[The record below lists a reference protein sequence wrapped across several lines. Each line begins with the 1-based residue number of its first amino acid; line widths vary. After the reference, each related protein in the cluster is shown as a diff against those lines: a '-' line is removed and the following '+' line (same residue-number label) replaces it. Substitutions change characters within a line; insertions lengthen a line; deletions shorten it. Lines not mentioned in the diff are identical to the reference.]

1 MTDSA
6 AFPGRHAFAAWLP
19 LLFFTFVTPGAAQ
32 MLPSPTPAGPGFV
45 TRYDFHLTG
54 AALGI
59 DDPRFSW
66 VAHFGGDLDLVD
78 YVAGRA
84 SISADYEV
92 FLGDEIR
99 AFDPNQGNYMLEAS
113 SSLRVGST
121 EVVGVF
127 HHVSRHLSDRP
138 KRVAIA
144 WNTAGARLLHRWA
157 PAGATTVDLNVDA
170 ARVVQSSEVD
180 YTWIWQVDV
189 LVRRALTARVG
200 AYVHASG
207 QIFGVDPQGAGRARQ
222 TGGTAEA
229 GVKLGGRAGAIELF
243 AGYEKR
249 VDAGPF
255 DRRPLRWG
263 MAGFRLV
270 NR

>member
-1 MTDSA
+1 MV
-6 AFPGRHAFAAWLP
+6 AAWLP

-32 MLPSPTPAGPGFV
+32 MLPSPAPAEPGVV

-54 AALGI
+54 TALGI

-66 VAHFGGDLDLVD
+66 AAHFGGDMDLID
-78 YVAGRA
+78 YVVGRA

-99 AFDPNQGNYMLEAS
+99 AFDPNQSNYTLEAS
-113 SSLRVGST
+113 SSVRIGPT

-138 KRVAIA
+138 KRLAIA
-144 WNTAGARLLHRWA
+144 WNTGGARVLYRRALD
-157 PAGATTVDLNVDA
+157 GATIDLNVDA
-170 ARVVQSSEVD
+170 AWVVAHAEVD
-180 YTWIWQVDV
+180 YTWIGQVDV
-189 LVRRALTARVG
+189 LARRSLTPHVG
-200 AYVHASG
+200 AYVHGAG
-207 QIFGVDPQGAGRARQ
+207 QLFGVDPLRAGRTRQ
-222 TGGTAEA
+222 TGGMAEA
-229 GVKLGGRAGAIELF
+229 GLKLNGRAGGIELF

-249 VDAGPF
+249 VDASPF
-255 DRRPLRWG
+255 DRRPLHWG
-263 MAGFRLV
+263 LAGFRLV